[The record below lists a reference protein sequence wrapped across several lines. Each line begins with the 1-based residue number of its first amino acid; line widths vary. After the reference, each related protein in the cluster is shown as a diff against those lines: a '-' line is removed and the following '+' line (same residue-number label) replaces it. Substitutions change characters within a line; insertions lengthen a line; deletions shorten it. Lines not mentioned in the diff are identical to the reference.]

1 MSTTIRHADLEAASA
16 PSAHDAQEVAHHTAA
31 HDEADAH
38 PPATNEVREARL
50 RGAMSES
57 NRDRII
63 NVISPI
69 ALLLVWEI
77 ATRTGVL
84 DARFFPAPSQ
94 IFDTLITLVKN
105 GSLWS
110 NTWMSLQRLFWGAL
124 LGGIPALLLG
134 IAMGLYRPLRA
145 FIDPLVSATYPVPK
159 SAIMPLILLIFGLGE
174 ASKIVMVAIGVFYP
188 VLINSVAGVREINK
202 VYLDVG
208 KNFGAGRWQVFRTIA
223 LPGALP
229 LIMSGVKLGVGMGL
243 ILIAI
248 AEMIGAK
255 SGLGYTIW
263 NAWEV
268 LSVETMYVG
277 LLTIALL
284 GFLFTFILNEV
295 EHVLVPWRTQR

>member
-1 MSTTIRHADLEAASA
+1 MSTIRHADLEAATAASA
-16 PSAHDAQEVAHHTAA
+16 GDAREVAHDVAVQAPETGL
-31 HDEADAH
+31 DATH
-38 PPATNEVREARL
+38 NEVRSARL
-50 RGAMSES
+50 SRGMSAS
-57 NRDRII
+57 NRDRVIS
-63 NVISPI
+63 VISPA
-69 ALLLVWEI
+69 ALLLLWEI
-77 ATRTGVL
+77 ATRVGIL

-94 IFDTLITLVKN
+94 IFDTLVTLVKN

-110 NTWMSLQRLFWGAL
+110 NTWASLQRLFWGTM
-124 LGGIPALLLG
+124 LGGIPALMLG

-145 FIDPLVSATYPVPK
+145 IVDPLVSATYPVPK

-188 VLINSVAGVREINK
+188 VLINAVAGVREINK

-208 KNFGAGRWQVFRTIA
+208 HNFGAGRWQVFRTIA
-223 LPGALP
+223 FPGALP
-229 LIMSGVKLGVGMGL
+229 LVMSGIKLGVGMGL

-255 SGLGYTIW
+255 SGLGYMIW

-284 GFLFTFILNEV
+284 GFLFTLILNEI
-295 EHVLVPWRTQR
+295 EHVLIPWRTQR

>member
-1 MSTTIRHADLEAASA
+1 MNRDAHVDAGAAS
-16 PSAHDAQEVAHHTAA
+16 SA
-31 HDEADAH
+31 ADAAAAANDLAPETGLDPRH
-38 PPATNEVREARL
+38 NRVRTARL
-50 RGAMSES
+50 AGTGISAS

-63 NVISPI
+63 NVASPI
-69 ALLLVWEI
+69 ALLLLWEI

-94 IFDTLITLVKN
+94 IFETLMTLVKN
-105 GSLWS
+105 GVLWT
-110 NTWMSLQRLFWGAL
+110 NTWASLQRLFWGAL
-124 LGGIPALLLG
+124 LGGIPALVLG

-145 FIDPLVSATYPVPK
+145 VVDPLVSATYPVPK

-208 KNFGAGRWQVFRTIA
+208 KNFGASRWQVFTTIA

-229 LIMSGVKLGVGMGL
+229 LVMSGVKLGVGMGL

-255 SGLGYTIW
+255 SGLGYMIW

-284 GFLFTFILNEV
+284 GFLFTLILNEI
-295 EHVLVPWRTQR
+295 EHVLIPWRAQR